1 VNTSAVTASTSVTIT
16 ASYAGSRQT
25 AALNVTPSGTPTG
38 AYALTITGGSGN
50 LSHSATVQ
58 VTVD

>member
-1 VNTSAVTASTSVTIT
+1 MNTSAVTASTSVTIT

-38 AYALTITGGSGN
+38 TYALTITGGSGN

>member
-1 VNTSAVTASTSVTIT
+1 VTASTSVTIT

-25 AALNVTPSGTPTG
+25 ATLNVAPSGTPAGT
-38 AYALTITGGSGN
+38 YTLTITGGSGN

-58 VTVD
+58 VTVE

>member
-1 VNTSAVTASTSVTIT
+1 VSTSVVTASTPVTVT
-16 ASYAGSRQT
+16 ASYAGSNKT

-38 AYALTITGGSGN
+38 TYTLTITGSAGS